1 MVYTIY
7 FSVFFLTLLVTAVMV
22 MLYLKGFRIRY
33 EDKHFH
39 IHNIRNSVKLVTKAV
54 IDVGSNMTSFISPSN
69 EATYSSLKKD
79 FPNFDIDKM
88 KKEIENYLIDY
99 FKDDIRSID
108 IKSTNTFTNELSGI
122 TDKEEINMKSLI
134 ILRTIMNK
142 YVKESG
148 LAKIEFNS
156 TLEYNREYGNDASRK
171 IQENY
176 VTEFVHSIPELRK
189 NKKVKCPKC
198 GNEINIVKKS
208 TKCSNCGI
216 DMTEDVWYLNNIR
229 KI

>member
-1 MVYTIY
+1 MVYVIY
-7 FSVFFLTLLVTAVMV
+7 FSVFFVTLLVTAMMV

-39 IHNIRNSVKLVTKAV
+39 IDNIRNSVKIVTRAV
-54 IDVGSNMTSFISPSN
+54 IDVGSNVTSFITPNN

-88 KKEIENYLIDY
+88 KQEIENYLIDY
-99 FKDDIRSID
+99 FKDDSRNMNAKTTDS
-108 IKSTNTFTNELSGI
+108 FTNELSGI
-122 TDKEEINMKSLI
+122 TDKEEINMTSLT
-134 ILRTIMNK
+134 ILRTIMDK
-142 YVKESG
+142 YAKENG

-156 TLEYNREYGNDASRK
+156 TLEYNREYGNEASRK

-176 VTEFVHSIPELRK
+176 VTEFIHSIPELRK

-198 GNEINIVKKS
+198 GNEINIVNKS
-208 TKCSNCGI
+208 TKCSKCGI
-216 DMTEDVWYLNNIR
+216 DIADDVWYLNNIR